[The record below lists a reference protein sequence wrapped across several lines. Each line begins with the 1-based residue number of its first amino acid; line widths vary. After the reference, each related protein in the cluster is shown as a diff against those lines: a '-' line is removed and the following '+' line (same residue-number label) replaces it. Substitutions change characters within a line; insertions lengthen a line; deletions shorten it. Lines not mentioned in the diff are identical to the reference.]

1 MELRTVDQVLAV
13 AEHGSLSAAA
23 AVLGLSQPALT
34 KAIRRLDE
42 ECGAI
47 LFERSARGVSLTQ
60 AGEAFLRH
68 ARNLRATMRAA
79 SLELDALRRGVAGR
93 LRIGA
98 GPSWQGMLL
107 PEAIAAF
114 RASHA
119 EVRIEVVGGMDAALK
134 ALLRAGELDF
144 VLAAVGDAS
153 ADAAPDLVQ
162 RALLSDRY
170 RVVAAIAHPLR
181 RRPLVA
187 IADLLD
193 FPWILPAPGTYLVDR
208 LQAIF
213 RAEGLAAPEPAIET
227 DSQALRFALMRG
239 GPYLSFQ
246 AEGQLAALA
255 VPDIRPLDIAGTS
268 WRRGTGIVTRR
279 GIAAGAASAALIG
292 IIEALAAEQAG
303 GGRRAA
309 LVARRSG
316 AGAAPA

>member
-1 MELRTVDQVLAV
+1 MELRAVDQVLAV

-34 KAIRRLDE
+34 KAIRRLEE

-47 LFERSARGVSLTQ
+47 LFERGARGVRPTQ
-60 AGEAFLRH
+60 EGEAFLRH

-79 SLELDALRRGVAGR
+79 SLELEALRRGAAGR

-114 RASHA
+114 RTRHT
-119 EVRIEVVGGMDAALK
+119 EVRIQVVGGMDAALK

-144 VLAAVGDAS
+144 VLAAVGEAS
-153 ADAAPDLVQ
+153 ADAAPDLMQ
-162 RALLSDRY
+162 RVLLSDRY
-170 RVVAAIAHPLR
+170 RVVAATAHPLR
-181 RRPLVA
+181 ARPSVA

-193 FPWILPAPGTYLVDR
+193 FPWILPAPGTYLVER

-213 RAEGLAAPEPAIET
+213 RAEGLAGPEPAVET
-227 DSQALRFALMRG
+227 DSQALRFALMRSG
-239 GPYLSFQ
+239 DFLSFQ

-255 VPDIRPLDIAGTS
+255 VPDIRPLDVAGAS

-279 GIAAGAASAALIG
+279 GVAHSAAAATLIG

-303 GGRRAA
+303 AGRRA
-309 LVARRSG
+309 G
-316 AGAAPA
+316 ASRG